1 MFALANTAQFAVFMP
16 TARNDFKVLAFQG
29 TEAISTVHAVQFE
42 LVSEYLD
49 FDMESPLT

>member
-1 MFALANTAQFAVFMP
+1 MFALANTAQFGVFMP

-29 TEAISTVHAVQFE
+29 TEAISTVYAVQFE